1 MKEAM
6 SIQEIENQMS
16 KRKKIALALIE
27 QCKSEG
33 EMTVHDLMEVFNMEL
48 LYIGI

>member
-1 MKEAM
+1 MEKAM

-33 EMTVHDLMEVFNMEL
+33 DMTVHDLMEVFKLAL

>member
-1 MKEAM
+1 M

-33 EMTVHDLMEVFNMEL
+33 DMTVHDLMEVFKL
-48 LYIGI
+48 ALFYIGI

>member
-1 MKEAM
+1 MEKAM

-27 QCKSEG
+27 KCKSEG
-33 EMTVHDLMEVFNMEL
+33 DMTVHDLMEVFKLAL

>member
-1 MKEAM
+1 MEKAM

-16 KRKKIALALIE
+16 KQKKIALALIE

-33 EMTVHDLMEVFNMEL
+33 DMTVHDLMEVFKLAL